1 MYICIGYISII
12 SAKSFKIMYPIID
25 TFSKNQNI
33 RSPSPRN
40 LNTKYIKAIKKAKPN
55 KSPNIYIPPYNK
67 NYFIITYYFSHIFIL
82 THFTT
87 FLKYLVYFF
96 EFCSFFTIIPIEVS
110 TIPPKSTT
118 IIIYGT
124 YF

>member
-1 MYICIGYISII
+1 MYICIGHISTI
-12 SAKSFKIMYPIID
+12 SAKSFKIKYPIID

-33 RSPSPRN
+33 RSPSPKN
-40 LNTKYIKAIKKAKPN
+40 FKTKYIKAIKNAKPN

-67 NYFIITYYFSHIFIL
+67 NYFITTYYFFHILIL
-82 THFTT
+82 THFCT

-96 EFCSFFTIIPIEVS
+96 EFCSFFTNIPIKVT

-118 IIIYGT
+118 TII
-124 YF
+124 